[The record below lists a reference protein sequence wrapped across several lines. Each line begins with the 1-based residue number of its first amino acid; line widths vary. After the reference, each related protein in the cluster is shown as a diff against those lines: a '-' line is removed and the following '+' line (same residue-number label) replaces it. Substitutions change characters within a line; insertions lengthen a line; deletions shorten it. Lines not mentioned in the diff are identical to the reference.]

1 MSQVSAKGEVSRAIP
16 SSETLLDDPLPSP
29 SAPPPPPPF
38 RAALANQ
45 GSRGKK
51 ISNLC

>member
-1 MSQVSAKGEVSRAIP
+1 MSQVSAKGDVSRAIP

-29 SAPPPPPPF
+29 SAPPLF

-45 GSRGKK
+45 GPRGKK